1 MHELYDLKDRLV
13 KELESYGKKGD
24 LSAGSLDVVD
34 KLAHAAKNLCKVIED
49 AEDSGY
55 SSRGYSRRRDSMGRY
70 SRDGYS
76 MAQRLREMSHDAPD
90 ETTRREMDRLA
101 SRMESM

>member
-1 MHELYDLKDRLV
+1 MHDLYELKDRLV
-13 KELESYGKKGD
+13 KELENYGKKGD

-55 SSRGYSRRRDSMGRY
+55 SSRGYSRRRDSRY

-76 MAQRLREMSHDAPD
+76 MAQRLRDMSHDAPD
-90 ETTRREMDRLA
+90 EATRREMDRLA
-101 SRMESM
+101 SRMEQM